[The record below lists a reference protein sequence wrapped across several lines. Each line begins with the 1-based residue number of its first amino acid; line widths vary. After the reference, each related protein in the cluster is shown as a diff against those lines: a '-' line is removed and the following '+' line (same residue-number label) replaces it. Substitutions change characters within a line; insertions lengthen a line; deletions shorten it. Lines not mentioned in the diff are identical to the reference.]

1 MWRCALPPL
10 LRYPSVDELA
20 AQAAALVARRPQD
33 ARLRRVGT
41 SRAGTPLWL
50 LSVGHGS
57 RQALVVAGP
66 HANEPVGGATVLRL
80 AERVLADPR
89 LSEGADATWNLL
101 LCLDPDG
108 SRRNEG
114 WLPGPYS
121 LGRYFRNFFRP
132 GFLEQPEWLPDGAA
146 GARLPETRA
155 LLEIQDELRPF
166 LQCSLHGVDVGGG
179 FVELTHDL
187 PGLARR
193 VAHTATRLGIPR
205 ELGPYDTLYWPSLG
219 PAVYRIPPP
228 RPGDLAAAITEAAV
242 ESTWYHPHRH
252 GTITAVVEAPM
263 WGVIGVENGAPPADA
278 DAFLRTVSH
287 TLRHDSRILEQLL
300 ARIRPFVQGATEE
313 GTGVGLRD
321 AWPRPP
327 ADPVVPPARDTA
339 ETRPRTLVVSDAA
352 RLLAPVDDYLLVI
365 PGLADAWDPD
375 VDTGA
380 ARPLPPLN
388 TAHLAALRIAGRR
401 LALRTAGLLYQLV
414 IASGRDQA
422 GVLPELDRLIDQWC
436 ADYRDGCGARWIS
449 VARQVE
455 YQSRVVLSAFELA
468 GRHAPVRSRSGE
480 QGWGTETAVPMHRE

>member
-1 MWRCALPPL
+1 M
-10 LRYPSVDELA
+10 DELA
-20 AQAAALVARRPQD
+20 AQAAALVARHPQD

-50 LSVGHGS
+50 LSVGRGG

-121 LGRYFRNFFRP
+121 LGQYFRNFFRP
-132 GFLEQPEWLPDGAA
+132 GFLEQPEWLPEGAA
-146 GARLPETRA
+146 GAQLPETRA
-155 LLEIQDELRPF
+155 LLEVQDELRPF

-179 FVELTHDL
+179 FVELTRDL

-193 VAHTATRLGIPR
+193 VAHTAARLGIPR

-228 RPGDLAAAITEAAV
+228 RRGDLAAAITEAAV

-252 GTITAVVEAPM
+252 GTVTAVVEAPM
-263 WGVIGVENGAPPADA
+263 WGVAGVEDGTPPADA
-278 DAFLRTVSH
+278 DAFLRVVSH
-287 TLRHDSRILEQLL
+287 TLRHDTRILEQLL
-300 ARIRPFVQGATEE
+300 ARIRPFVQSGTEAGA
-313 GTGVGLRD
+313 GVGLRD
-321 AWPRPP
+321 AWPRTA

-339 ETRPRTLVVSDAA
+339 DTRPRTLVVPDAA
-352 RLLAPVDDYLLVI
+352 RLLAPVDDYLLVC

-414 IASGRDQA
+414 VASGRDQA
-422 GVLPELDRLIDQWC
+422 GVLPELDRLIDEWC
-436 ADYRDGCGARWIS
+436 ADYREGCGARWIS

-468 GRHAPVRSRSGE
+468 RRHAPVRSRSGE
-480 QGWGTETAVPMHRE
+480 PGWGTEPAVPMHRE

>member
-1 MWRCALPPL
+1 M
-10 LRYPSVDELA
+10 DELG
-20 AQAAALVARRPQD
+20 AQATALVTHHPRD

-80 AERVLADPR
+80 AQRALADPR
-89 LSEGADATWNLL
+89 LREGADATWNLL

-132 GFLEQPEWLPDGAA
+132 GFLEQPEWLPDGAT

-155 LLEIQDELRPF
+155 LLDVQDELRPF

-179 FVELTHDL
+179 FVELTRDL

-193 VAHTATRLGIPR
+193 VAHTAARLGIPR

-228 RPGDLAAAITEAAV
+228 RRGDLAAAITEAAV
-242 ESTWYHPHRH
+242 ESTWFHPHRH
-252 GTITAVVEAPM
+252 GTVTAVVEAPM
-263 WGVIGVENGAPPADA
+263 WGVAGVEDGTPPADA
-278 DAFLRTVSH
+278 DAVLRTVSH
-287 TLRHDSRILEQLL
+287 TLRHDTRILEQLL
-300 ARIRPFVQGATEE
+300 ARIRPFVQG
-313 GTGVGLRD
+313 GTGVGVGPPTVAAADGRS
-321 AWPRPP
+321 RP
-327 ADPVVPPARDTA
+327 DVGRTGPPPMVTSGV
-339 ETRPRTLVVSDAA
+339 RPRALVVTDAA
-352 RLLAPVDDYLLVI
+352 RLLAPVDDYLLVC

-414 IASGRDQA
+414 VASGQDPA
-422 GVLPELDRLIDQWC
+422 GVLPELDRLIDEWC

-468 GRHAPVRSRSGE
+468 RRHTPVRSRSGE
-480 QGWGTETAVPMHRE
+480 PGWGTGTAVPMHRE